1 LSVKVFNPSLE
12 VSDGLP
18 LKVYNTYS
26 RRVEVF
32 TPITEG
38 LVKMFVCGPTVYD
51 YLHLGHARTYIFYDV
66 VARYLRYLGYKV
78 VFIINITDIDEKI
91 FEKAKNEGRA
101 ASEIASKYK
110 EACIEDL
117 RRIGVDSVTL
127 FAQASAY
134 LPQMIQQIQ
143 TLLDKGY
150 AYKTS
155 RSIYFDTSKS
165 PSFGALSHQ
174 SRAELSLR
182 RIDLDP
188 EKKNPTD
195 FLLWRNVAEDE
206 EGFESP
212 FGWGRPG
219 WHIED
224 TAISITHFGH
234 SYDVH
239 GGGVEL
245 IYPHH
250 EAQIAQAEAYTG
262 HTPFVKYWI
271 HTGLLKVGGGKMAK
285 SAGNYITIRE
295 ALEKWSPDLLR
306 LYFLST
312 KYRRN
317 MVFEE
322 EEVRRLEGKLR
333 AIERFWER
341 CQKLS
346 STEAGAML
354 SAKIRALTRRF
365 TTNMNEDFNTPAAI
379 KALYEAAEFINTL
392 STMEAESVL
401 KNSYQAVASILAVLG
416 LFSVKYDWSS

>member
-1 LSVKVFNPSLE
+1 M
-12 VSDGLP
+12 P

-26 RRVEVF
+26 RKLEVF

-66 VARYLRYLGYKV
+66 VARYLKYLGYKV
-78 VFIINITDIDEKI
+78 NFIINITDIDDKI
-91 FEKAKNEGRA
+91 FEKAKRERRPAN
-101 ASEIASKYK
+101 EIASKYK

-143 TLLDKGY
+143 TLLEKGY
-150 AYKTS
+150 AYKTTNG
-155 RSIYFDTSKS
+155 IYFDTSKF

-182 RIDLDP
+182 RVDLDP

-212 FGWGRPG
+212 FGCGRPG

-224 TAISITHFGH
+224 TAISITHFGN
-234 SYDVH
+234 SYDIH
-239 GGGVEL
+239 GGAVEL

-250 EAQIAQAEAYTG
+250 EAEIAQAEAYTG

-271 HTGLLKVGGGKMAK
+271 HTGLLKIGGEKMAK

-295 ALEKWSPDLLR
+295 ALERWSQDLLR

-312 KYRRN
+312 KYRRSI
-317 MVFEE
+317 VFDKE
-322 EEVRRLEGKLR
+322 RMMKLEGKLR
-333 AIERFWER
+333 AIERFWNR
-341 CQKLS
+341 CRRLS
-346 STEAGAML
+346 SIDTKGRL
-354 SAKIRALTRRF
+354 SPKIRILVQRF
-365 TTNMNEDFNTPAAI
+365 ISHMNEDFNTHAAI
-379 KALYEAAEFINTL
+379 DALYKVAELINT
-392 STMEAESVL
+392 STTIEAEGML
-401 KNSYQAVASILAVLG
+401 KNSYPKVASILSVLG
-416 LFSVKYDWSS
+416 LFSVIQ

>member
-1 LSVKVFNPSLE
+1 MLLTVKVFTRLKHRGYLDS
-12 VSDGLP
+12 LP

-26 RRVEVF
+26 RKVEVF

-66 VARYLRYLGYKV
+66 VARYLKFLGYKV
-78 VFIINITDIDEKI
+78 NFIINITDIDDKI
-91 FEKAKNEGRA
+91 FEKAKKERRR
-101 ASEIASKYK
+101 ASEITSKYK

-143 TLLDKGY
+143 TLLEKGY
-150 AYKTS
+150 AYKTTNG
-155 RSIYFDTSKS
+155 IYFDTSKF
-165 PSFGALSHQ
+165 PTFGALSHQ
-174 SRAELSLR
+174 SKAELSLR
-182 RIDLDP
+182 RVELDP
-188 EKKNPTD
+188 EKKNPAD
-195 FLLWRNVAEDE
+195 FILWRNVAKDE

-224 TAISITHFGH
+224 TAISITHFSS
-234 SYDVH
+234 SYDIH
-239 GGGVEL
+239 GGAVEL

-250 EAQIAQAEAYTG
+250 EAEIAQAEAYTG
-262 HTPFVKYWI
+262 HKPFVKYWI
-271 HTGLLKVGGGKMAK
+271 HTGLLKIGGEKMSK

-312 KYRRN
+312 KYRRSI
-317 MVFEE
+317 VFEE
-322 EEVRRLEGKLR
+322 KRLVRLESKLR
-333 AIERFWER
+333 AIERFWQR
-341 CQKLS
+341 CQRVSSSDARGELS
-346 STEAGAML
+346 P
-354 SAKIRALTRRF
+354 KIRILAQHF
-365 TTNMNEDFNTPAAI
+365 TSHMDEDFDTPAAI
-379 KALYEAAEFINTL
+379 ETLYKVAELINT
-392 STMEAESVL
+392 STTVEAEGLL
-401 KNSYQAVASILAVLG
+401 KNSRPTVASILSVLG
-416 LFSVKYDWSS
+416 LFSVTQ

>member
-1 LSVKVFNPSLE
+1 M
-12 VSDGLP
+12 P

-26 RRVEVF
+26 RKVEVF

-66 VARYLRYLGYKV
+66 VARYLKYLGYKV
-78 VFIINITDIDEKI
+78 IFIINIADIDDKI
-91 FEKAKNEGRA
+91 FEKAKKERRR

-143 TLLDKGY
+143 TLLEKGY
-150 AYKTS
+150 AYKTTNG
-155 RSIYFDTSKS
+155 IYFDTSKF
-165 PSFGALSHQ
+165 PTFGALSHQ

-182 RIDLDP
+182 RVDLDP
-188 EKKNPTD
+188 EKKNPAD
-195 FLLWRNVAEDE
+195 FILWRNVAKDE

-224 TAISITHFGH
+224 TAISITHFGS
-234 SYDVH
+234 SYDIH
-239 GGGVEL
+239 GGAVEL

-250 EAQIAQAEAYTG
+250 EAEIAQAEAYTG
-262 HTPFVKYWI
+262 HKPFVKYWI
-271 HTGLLKVGGGKMAK
+271 HTGLLKIGGEKMSK
-285 SAGNYITIRE
+285 SAGNYIMIRE

-312 KYRRN
+312 NYRRSI
-317 MVFEE
+317 VFEE
-322 EEVRRLEGKLR
+322 KRLVRLESKLR
-333 AIERFWER
+333 AIERFWQR
-341 CQKLS
+341 CQRVSSSDARGELS
-346 STEAGAML
+346 P
-354 SAKIRALTRRF
+354 KIRILAQHF
-365 TTNMNEDFNTPAAI
+365 TSHMDEDFDTPAAI
-379 KALYEAAEFINTL
+379 ETLYKVAELINT
-392 STMEAESVL
+392 STTVEAEGLL
-401 KNSYQAVASILAVLG
+401 KNSRPTVASILSVLG
-416 LFSVKYDWSS
+416 LFSVTQ

>member
-1 LSVKVFNPSLE
+1 
-12 VSDGLP
+12 LP

-78 VFIINITDIDEKI
+78 TFIINITDIDDKI
-91 FEKAKNEGRA
+91 FEKAKREGRS

-117 RRIGVDSVTL
+117 RRIGVETVTL

-134 LPQMIQQIQ
+134 LSQMLQQIQ
-143 TLLDKGY
+143 TLLEKGY

-155 RSIYFDTSKS
+155 RGIYFDTSKF
-165 PSFGALSHQ
+165 PTFGALSHQ
-174 SRAELSLR
+174 NRAELTLH

-188 EKKNPTD
+188 EKRNPTD
-195 FLLWRNVAEDE
+195 FLLWRNVSEDE

-224 TAISITHFGH
+224 TAISITHFSN

-239 GGGVEL
+239 GGAVEL

-250 EAQIAQAEAYTG
+250 EAEIAQAEAYTG

-271 HTGLLKVGGGKMAK
+271 HTGLLKIGREKMAK
-285 SAGNYITIRE
+285 SSGNYITIRD
-295 ALEKWSPDLLR
+295 ALEKYSPDLLR
-306 LYFLST
+306 IYFLST
-312 KYRRN
+312 KYRKSIVFDEEK
-317 MVFEE
+317 MVKQESKLKAIEKFWG
-322 EEVRRLEGKLR
+322 RCQRLSSTTPEGKL
-333 AIERFWER
+333 
-341 CQKLS
+341 S
-346 STEAGAML
+346 P
-354 SAKIRALTRRF
+354 KIRALAQRF
-365 TTNMNEDFNTPAAI
+365 TSYMNEDFNTPAAI
-379 KALYEAAEFINTL
+379 EALYRAAELINT
-392 STMEAESVL
+392 SATIETEGML
-401 KNSYQAVASILAVLG
+401 KNSYPTVASILSVLG
-416 LFSVKYDWSS
+416 LFSVKHNWSA

>member
-1 LSVKVFNPSLE
+1 M
-12 VSDGLP
+12 P

-26 RRVEVF
+26 RKLEVF

-66 VARYLRYLGYKV
+66 VARYLKYLGYKV
-78 VFIINITDIDEKI
+78 NFIINITDIDDKI
-91 FEKAKNEGRA
+91 FEKAKKEGKT

-127 FAQASAY
+127 FAQVSAY

-143 TLLDKGY
+143 TLLEKGY
-150 AYKTS
+150 AYKT
-155 RSIYFDTSKS
+155 RNGIYFDTSKF
-165 PSFGALSHQ
+165 PTFGALSHL

-182 RIDLDP
+182 RVDLDP

-195 FLLWRNVAEDE
+195 FILWRNVAEDE

-224 TAISITHFGH
+224 TAISITHFGS
-234 SYDVH
+234 SYDIH
-239 GGGVEL
+239 GGAVEL

-250 EAQIAQAEAYTG
+250 EAEIAQAEAYTG
-262 HTPFVKYWI
+262 HKPFVKYWI
-271 HTGLLKVGGGKMAK
+271 HTGLLKIRGEKMSK

-295 ALEKWSPDLLR
+295 AIEKWSPDLLR
-306 LYFLST
+306 LYLLST
-312 KYRRN
+312 KYRRSI
-317 MVFEE
+317 VFEE
-322 EEVRRLEGKLR
+322 KRLVRLESKLR
-333 AIERFWER
+333 AIERFWQR
-341 CQKLS
+341 CQRLS
-346 STEAGAML
+346 SSDAQGEL
-354 SAKIRALTRRF
+354 SPKIRILAQHF
-365 TTNMNEDFNTPAAI
+365 TSHMDEDFDTPAAI
-379 KALYEAAEFINTL
+379 ETLYKVAELITA
-392 STMEAESVL
+392 STTVEAEGLL
-401 KNSYQAVASILAVLG
+401 KNSRPTVASILSVLG
-416 LFSVKYDWSS
+416 LFSVTQ

>member
-1 LSVKVFNPSLE
+1 
-12 VSDGLP
+12 LP

-26 RRVEVF
+26 RKVEVF

-66 VARYLRYLGYKV
+66 VARYLKYLGYKV
-78 VFIINITDIDEKI
+78 IFIINITDIDDKI
-91 FEKAKNEGRA
+91 FEKAKKERRR

-143 TLLDKGY
+143 TLLEKGY
-150 AYKTS
+150 AYKTTNG
-155 RSIYFDTSKS
+155 IYFDTSKF
-165 PSFGALSHQ
+165 PTFGALSHQ

-182 RIDLDP
+182 RVDLDP
-188 EKKNPTD
+188 EKKNPAD
-195 FLLWRNVAEDE
+195 FILWRNVAKDE

-224 TAISITHFGH
+224 TAISITHFGS
-234 SYDVH
+234 SYDIH
-239 GGGVEL
+239 GGAVEL

-250 EAQIAQAEAYTG
+250 EAEIAQAEAYTG
-262 HTPFVKYWI
+262 HKPFVKYWI
-271 HTGLLKVGGGKMAK
+271 HTGLLKIGGEKMSK

-312 KYRRN
+312 KYRRSI
-317 MVFEE
+317 VFEE
-322 EEVRRLEGKLR
+322 KRLVRLESKLR
-333 AIERFWER
+333 AIERFWQR
-341 CQKLS
+341 CQRVSSSDARGELS
-346 STEAGAML
+346 P
-354 SAKIRALTRRF
+354 KIRILAQHF
-365 TTNMNEDFNTPAAI
+365 TSHMDEDFDTPAAI
-379 KALYEAAEFINTL
+379 ETLYKVAELINT
-392 STMEAESVL
+392 STTVEAEGLL
-401 KNSYQAVASILAVLG
+401 KNSRPTVASILSVLG
-416 LFSVKYDWSS
+416 LFSVTQ

>member
-1 LSVKVFNPSLE
+1 
-12 VSDGLP
+12 LP

-26 RRVEVF
+26 RKVEVF

-66 VARYLRYLGYKV
+66 VARYLKYLGYKV
-78 VFIINITDIDEKI
+78 IFIINITDIDDKI
-91 FEKAKNEGRA
+91 FEKAKKERRR
-101 ASEIASKYK
+101 ASEITSKYK

-143 TLLDKGY
+143 TLLEKGY
-150 AYKTS
+150 AYKTTNG
-155 RSIYFDTSKS
+155 IYFDTSKF
-165 PSFGALSHQ
+165 PTFGALSHQ

-182 RIDLDP
+182 RVDLDP
-188 EKKNPTD
+188 EKKNPAD
-195 FLLWRNVAEDE
+195 FILWRNVAKDE

-224 TAISITHFGH
+224 TAISITHFGS
-234 SYDVH
+234 SYDIH
-239 GGGVEL
+239 GGAVEL

-250 EAQIAQAEAYTG
+250 EAEIAQAEAYTG
-262 HTPFVKYWI
+262 HKPFVKYWI
-271 HTGLLKVGGGKMAK
+271 HTGLLKIGGEKMSK

-312 KYRRN
+312 KYRRSI
-317 MVFEE
+317 VFEE
-322 EEVRRLEGKLR
+322 KRLVRLESKLR
-333 AIERFWER
+333 AIERFWQR
-341 CQKLS
+341 CQRVSSSDARGELS
-346 STEAGAML
+346 P
-354 SAKIRALTRRF
+354 KIRILAQHF
-365 TTNMNEDFNTPAAI
+365 TSHMDEDFDTPAAI
-379 KALYEAAEFINTL
+379 ETLYKVAELINT
-392 STMEAESVL
+392 STTVEAEGLL
-401 KNSYQAVASILAVLG
+401 KNSRPTVASILSVLG
-416 LFSVKYDWSS
+416 LFSVTQ

>member
-1 LSVKVFNPSLE
+1 M
-12 VSDGLP
+12 P

-26 RRVEVF
+26 RKVEVF

-66 VARYLRYLGYKV
+66 VARYLKYLGYKV
-78 VFIINITDIDEKI
+78 IFIINITDIDDKI
-91 FEKAKNEGRA
+91 FEKAKKERRR
-101 ASEIASKYK
+101 ASEITSKYK

-143 TLLDKGY
+143 TLLEKGY
-150 AYKTS
+150 AYKTTNG
-155 RSIYFDTSKS
+155 IYFDTSKF
-165 PSFGALSHQ
+165 PTFGALSHQ

-182 RIDLDP
+182 RVDLDP
-188 EKKNPTD
+188 EKKNPAD
-195 FLLWRNVAEDE
+195 FILWRNVAKDE

-224 TAISITHFGH
+224 TAISITHFSS
-234 SYDVH
+234 SYDIH
-239 GGGVEL
+239 GGAVEL

-250 EAQIAQAEAYTG
+250 EAEIAQAEAYTG
-262 HTPFVKYWI
+262 HKPFVKYWI
-271 HTGLLKVGGGKMAK
+271 HTGLLKIGGEKMSK

-312 KYRRN
+312 KYRRSI
-317 MVFEE
+317 VFEE
-322 EEVRRLEGKLR
+322 KRLVRLESKLR
-333 AIERFWER
+333 AIEKFWQR
-341 CQKLS
+341 CQKVSSSDARGELS
-346 STEAGAML
+346 P
-354 SAKIRALTRRF
+354 KIRILAQHF
-365 TTNMNEDFNTPAAI
+365 TSHMDEDFDTPAAI
-379 KALYEAAEFINTL
+379 ETLYKVAELINT
-392 STMEAESVL
+392 STTVEAEGLL
-401 KNSYQAVASILAVLG
+401 KNSRPTVASILSVLG
-416 LFSVKYDWSS
+416 LFSVTQ